1 MNYFYF
7 DSSALVKR
15 YAKEIGA
22 RLVGNLCQKEE
33 VAIFISDITLAE
45 LGAAF
50 ARKLRER
57 EITEVEY
64 TVMLGDLQDDYLY
77 EYFKVPINFE
87 VLNLAVS
94 LARKRALRGYDA
106 VQLAC
111 AVKVK
116 EAVMTE
122 EHEAKIT
129 FIVADKTLEKTAR
142 AEGFVTINP
151 NTSDESNLEN
161 L

>member
-22 RLVGNLCQKEE
+22 ELVENLCQKEY
-33 VAIFISDITLAE
+33 VAIFISDIALAE
-45 LGAAF
+45 IGAAF
-50 ARKLRER
+50 ARKLREG
-57 EITEVEY
+57 EIAENEY
-64 TVMLGDLQDDYLY
+64 TVMLGDFKDDYLY
-77 EYFKVPINFE
+77 EYFKVPISFE

-111 AVKVK
+111 AVKIK
-116 EAVMTE
+116 EVVTTE

-129 FIVADKTLEKTAR
+129 FIVADKALEEAAR
-142 AEGFVTINP
+142 AEGFATINP
-151 NTSDESNLEN
+151 NTLT
-161 L
+161 

>member
-1 MNYFYF
+1 MNYLYF

-15 YAKEIGA
+15 YAKEVGTE
-22 RLVGNLCQKEE
+22 LVENLCQKES
-33 VAIFISDITLAE
+33 AILISDIALAE

-50 ARKLRER
+50 ARKLREG
-57 EITEVEY
+57 EITEDEY
-64 TVMLGDLQDDYLY
+64 TVMLGDFKDDYLY
-77 EYFKVPINFE
+77 EYFKVSISFE

-106 VQLAC
+106 VQLAS

-116 EAVMTE
+116 EAVTTE
-122 EHEAKIT
+122 EYEAKIT
-129 FIVADKTLEKTAR
+129 FILADKALEEAAR

-151 NTSDESNLEN
+151 NAL
-161 L
+161 

>member
-15 YAKEIGA
+15 YAKEIGTE
-22 RLVGNLCQKEE
+22 LVESLCQKKE
-33 VAIFISDITLAE
+33 VAIFISDIALAE

-50 ARKLRER
+50 ARKLREG
-57 EITEVEY
+57 EITEDEY
-64 TVMLGDLQDDYLY
+64 TAMLGDFKDDYFY
-77 EYFKVPINFE
+77 EYFKVSISFE

-111 AVKVK
+111 AIKVK

-122 EHEAKIT
+122 EHEAMVT
-129 FIVADKTLEKTAR
+129 FIVADKALEEAAR
-142 AEGFVTINP
+142 AEGFITINP
-151 NTSDESNLEN
+151 TL
-161 L
+161 

>member
-15 YAKEIGA
+15 YAKEIGTE
-22 RLVGNLCQKEE
+22 LVENLCQKEE
-33 VAIFISDITLAE
+33 VAIFISDIALAE

-50 ARKLRER
+50 ARKLREE
-57 EITEVEY
+57 EITDDEY
-64 TVMLGDLQDDYLY
+64 TVMLDDFRDDYLY
-77 EYFKVPINFE
+77 EYFKVAISFE

-94 LARKRALRGYDA
+94 LAKKRALRGYDA

-116 EAVMTE
+116 ESLMTE
-122 EHEAKIT
+122 EYEAKIT
-129 FIVADKTLEKTAR
+129 FIVADKALEKAAR
-142 AEGFVTINP
+142 AESFITINP
-151 NTSDESNLEN
+151 NTLQGEV
-161 L
+161 